1 MGWSS
6 PSLHRRELYQLPT
19 LSYSKYIPT
28 TRKEPYAKENLQ
40 PLVSPP
46 SLHHGAGG
54 VHSPKGDGGR
64 IAPSHRDT
72 IEGFSAHMILGVSPD

>member
-6 PSLHRRELYQLPT
+6 PSLHCRELHQLPT

-28 TRKEPYAKENLQ
+28 TRKEPYDKENLQ

-46 SLHHGAGG
+46 SLHLGAGG
-54 VHSPKGDGGR
+54 VHSPKGYGGR
-64 IAPSHRDT
+64 ITPSPRDT
-72 IEGFSAHMILGVSPD
+72 IEGFSARIIPGLSPD